1 MVSRKWIAGALT
13 AVALAAA
20 AAATTIVRPDRA
32 VRVATGYVA
41 HNVCSKT
48 FVSGF
53 DPQIVFAETSTLGLR
68 MSRWERICLERDW
81 VNAETPWGSV
91 RVKIGRCNGRVLTR
105 APEYDDC
112 KRVAQQA
119 GVPLKEVQAAA
130 LGAVA
135 EG

>member
-1 MVSRKWIAGALT
+1 ME
-13 AVALAAA
+13 ALAE
-20 AAATTIVRPDRA
+20 V
-32 VRVATGYVA
+32 
-41 HNVCSKT
+41 
-48 FVSGF
+48 
-53 DPQIVFAETSTLGLR
+53 VFAETSTLGLR

-91 RVKIGRCNGRVLTR
+91 RVKIGRRNGRVLTR

-130 LGAVA
+130 LGAWAKVCFLQVRYSA
-135 EG
+135 PVLLTGAL